1 MLSSLVV
8 APRSSCFLSCT
19 SSSSFIIIFF
29 LSLLQWAIP
38 VEGTFE
44 ALEKIGKTIIEPF
57 PNSPRNIIGVG
68 GLSYEPLTNTWTTS
82 SENIPGVIDDLYPG
96 VSLPKLNHMELDFE
110 TGKVTYINSEPIVV
124 NPSNGLKLEDIA
136 SIPLKEKS
144 DEFFRSKDFWLVSE
158 ANSDIVKTNT
168 FLSKNFGAPDLNSFD
183 TETFVT
189 SRLIR
194 VDAMTGDILEEATI
208 PDFAQWN
215 MEYDWES
222 THCVGDR
229 PFQGLHALSIIPA
242 SLSNSPE
249 DSQYQYLMF
258 VGAQSSLF
266 QDGDKA
272 TEFSGSATRV
282 LVYGLNPME
291 EEEKRLEPTATYLRS
306 LRYDTSQ
313 LTMKSFQKGSRHFN
327 ALFGLLVLDEKRFLF
342 VECEE
347 LSSNGFSTHSTK
359 MMNRIFYV
367 EMDQN
372 DVVDGCKS
380 LTKDSC
386 PVDAPQKR
394 LVWERE
400 DNLEVDGIAL
410 GPILEDGR
418 PTIALTSENDDK
430 IGLHIELFALNEE
443 KLSAGEPWEVVD
455 RKKILLR
462 QRQIAVWVSVALI
475 TIIILAQHFL
485 ARCKNAKKDSLPS
498 DSTEHVAFYKKYAI
512 ISAYLN
518 SFLVGGVTFGYS
530 GMVLI
535 LRKEGIYADNCAC
548 GSFCAKQ
555 KEALALVS
563 TVGFA
568 SAIGCRLFVGLF
580 MDHYGPKL
588 TSVICCSICFSGFLL
603 LAITNSSELEDI
615 FMTAFILISI
625 GGSGLHIC
633 GFHLTNLF
641 KGDGKK
647 RASAGISAAFGA
659 SSIVF
664 PVMQMFNQFA
674 DVSLQS
680 MAIFYSVVVALV
692 LVNNLF
698 IQPWD
703 KLTPTKDFRVSMQI
717 SSKDFW
723 KRDNGSSFLRRSER
737 KSDASLKTQLMQF
750 EFYGEVCFFS
760 VSLFALTHYLSTST
774 QIMYEKGDVSFTN
787 NPNNLNDFMISRMA
801 GYLNGLGFLWVT
813 TVKYLMTRYE
823 WPRCFLL
830 IAILNIVVMGI
841 VLVKNLEVQILGF
854 TVLSFTR
861 LLLFSTHH
869 TFLLDRFGIGNF
881 GTLNGISA
889 FVAAIL
895 GFSSFPLQIY
905 GLQVGYSISYSLIG
919 CGVVLS
925 LIFPIILRKRVSAEK
940 KAMQVEANDD
950 MEGKLNNREPSSDI
964 GKDSHIPNPETSLDG
979 RSTSKEN
986 VEVDEWIGSI
996 PTSTEKMETK

>member
-1 MLSSLVV
+1 M
-8 APRSSCFLSCT
+8 CFFYL
-19 SSSSFIIIFF
+19 
-29 LSLLQWAIP
+29 LSLLRWAIS

-44 ALEKIGKTIIEPF
+44 ALEKIGKTITEPF

-82 SENIPGVIDDLYPG
+82 SENIAGVIDDLYPG
-96 VSLPKLNHMELDFE
+96 VSLPKLNHMELDFNSG
-110 TGKVTYINSEPIVV
+110 TITYINSEPVVV

-136 SIPLKEKS
+136 SIPLTERS
-144 DEFFRSKDFWLVSE
+144 DEFFKQKDFWLVSE
-158 ANSDIVKTNT
+158 ANSDVVKTNT
-168 FLSKNFGAPDLNSFD
+168 FLSKNFGAPDLNTFD
-183 TETFVT
+183 TETFIT

-242 SLSNSPE
+242 ALSNSPE

-266 QDGDKA
+266 QDGDKS

-282 LVYGLNPME
+282 LVYGLNPIE
-291 EEEKRLEPTATYLRS
+291 GEDKRLEPTATYLRS

-327 ALFGLLVLDEKRFLF
+327 ALFGLLALDEKRFLF

-347 LSSNGFSTHSTK
+347 LSSIGFSNHSAK

-372 DVVDGCKS
+372 DALDGCKS
-380 LTKDSC
+380 LSKGNC
-386 PVDAPQKR
+386 PIEAPQKR

-400 DNLEVDGIAL
+400 DTLEIDGIAL
-410 GPILEDGR
+410 GPTLDDGR

-430 IGLHIELFALNEE
+430 IGLHIELFALNEQ
-443 KLSAGEPWEVVD
+443 KLSEGQTWEVVD
-455 RKKILLR
+455 RKKTLLR

-475 TIIILAQHFL
+475 AIIILSQHFVV
-485 ARCKNAKKDSLPS
+485 RCKDAKKDSS
-498 DSTEHVAFYKKYAI
+498 NSTSSSTENVAFYKKYAI

-555 KEALALVS
+555 KEGLALVS

-603 LAITNSSELEDI
+603 LAIKNSSELEDI

-641 KGDGKK
+641 NGDGKK
-647 RASAGISAAFGA
+647 KASAGISAAFGA
-659 SSIVF
+659 SSIIF

-674 DVSLQS
+674 NISLQS

-703 KLTPTKDFRVSMQI
+703 KLTPRKHFRVNLQI
-717 SSKDFW
+717 TSKDFW
-723 KRDNGSSFLRRSER
+723 KRDDGSSFLSRSER
-737 KSDASLKTQLMQF
+737 KIDASLKTQMRQF

-760 VSLFALTHYLSTST
+760 LSLFALTHYLSTST
-774 QIMYEKGDVSFTN
+774 QIMYEKGDISFTN

-801 GYLNGLGFLWVT
+801 GYLNGLGFLWVP

-823 WPRCFLL
+823 WPPCFLL
-830 IAILNIVVMGI
+830 ICILNIVVIGI
-841 VLVKNLEVQILGF
+841 VLLKNLEVQILGF

-895 GFSSFPLQIY
+895 GFFSFPLQIY
-905 GLQVGYSISYSLIG
+905 GLQIGYSVSYSLIG
-919 CGVVLS
+919 CGVVVSVL
-925 LIFPIILRKRVSAEK
+925 FPIILRKSISAEK
-940 KAMQVEANDD
+940 KKETIEVDTKDA
-950 MEGKLNNREPSSDI
+950 MEGKLNNQQLYGDI
-964 GKDSHIPNPETSLDG
+964 AKDSDKPTSEPARDDK
-979 RSTSKEN
+979 SASKEN
-986 VEVDEWIGSI
+986 VEVDEWVGTIHPSRDNVENI
-996 PTSTEKMETK
+996 